1 MMAVIILK
9 KTTSYSGIGAMVDFG
24 LGPAP
29 FPDPSQMDFFMTG
42 DAHVDGDSI
51 RLTDA
56 AQHQRGAIWSKF
68 PNLRNSKEWMAELTF
83 RVGGSTNKD
92 FFGDGFAF
100 WLTKERNVVGHA
112 MGGPDKWEGLGVFF
126 DTYKNDGFK
135 GKKHPYVYA
144 YINNG
149 DKEWEKIKG
158 SDVKNQACHIPFRN
172 TETETEKLAVTVA
185 RMTYKDGIFS
195 VVMQPDGA
203 DDWVQ
208 CFQIKG
214 ARLPEKAY
222 FGVTALTGD
231 LVDNHHMLQ
240 LSVFSNIEHQ
250 PYDHAHENDAGQ
262 MPEMWMI
269 CAIREQ
275 WRESS
280 SSGNPTSKRSSKLM
294 YLVMSISTRTKIPC
308 GAIARIM
315 PTINRKMEKKTSIT
329 RILNR
334 MRRVIVITRTTMMR
348 TVTTTTRE
356 RIRSRRR
363 SQRKRGG
370 RFVQRILIKTQSLIW
385 QSCWREM
392 GAVRR

>member
-1 MMAVIILK
+1 MVSLLMLPLSHALLLALAFA
-9 KTTSYSGIGAMVDFG
+9 GAASAYDGSDYPEEDHVLFRNRRYMVDFG

-158 SDVKNQACHIPFRN
+158 SDVKNQACHI
-172 TETETEKLAVTVA
+172 
-185 RMTYKDGIFS
+185 
-195 VVMQPDGA
+195 
-203 DDWVQ
+203 
-208 CFQIKG
+208 
-214 ARLPEKAY
+214 LP
-222 FGVTALTGD
+222 
-231 LVDNHHMLQ
+231 
-240 LSVFSNIEHQ
+240 
-250 PYDHAHENDAGQ
+250 
-262 MPEMWMI
+262 
-269 CAIREQ
+269 
-275 WRESS
+275 
-280 SSGNPTSKRSSKLM
+280 
-294 YLVMSISTRTKIPC
+294 
-308 GAIARIM
+308 
-315 PTINRKMEKKTSIT
+315 
-329 RILNR
+329 
-334 MRRVIVITRTTMMR
+334 
-348 TVTTTTRE
+348 
-356 RIRSRRR
+356 
-363 SQRKRGG
+363 
-370 RFVQRILIKTQSLIW
+370 
-385 QSCWREM
+385 
-392 GAVRR
+392 